1 MLMGFIKGGRIQALT
16 SRQSQS
22 RKMAPPPMQS
32 GSCSLCLAF
41 QYCPTD
47 QATAGTDAE
56 HVQQFYNLLTA
67 SIDVSRSWAE
77 KIPGFTDLP
86 KEDQTLL
93 IESAFLELFVL
104 RLSIR
109 YLL

>member
-1 MLMGFIKGGRIQALT
+1 
-16 SRQSQS
+16 
-22 RKMAPPPMQS
+22 MQS
-32 GSCSLCLAF
+32 GSCSLCIAF

-109 YLL
+109 YLLLFYLPSALSFATTRSLLTKRR

>member
-1 MLMGFIKGGRIQALT
+1 MVYMKFPFELKDKLKK
-16 SRQSQS
+16 RQHILKCLYS
-22 RKMAPPPMQS
+22 PPLL
-32 GSCSLCLAF
+32 SLEWLPP
-41 QYCPTD
+41 QYCSTE
-47 QATAGTDAE
+47 QAAAGTDAD

-67 SIDVSRSWAE
+67 SLDISRNWAE

-109 YLL
+109 

>member
-1 MLMGFIKGGRIQALT
+1 M
-16 SRQSQS
+16 
-22 RKMAPPPMQS
+22 
-32 GSCSLCLAF
+32 
-41 QYCPTD
+41 
-47 QATAGTDAE
+47 
-56 HVQQFYNLLTA
+56 QQFYNLLTA

-109 YLL
+109 WVLFYLLSVSSFITVRSLFKKQR